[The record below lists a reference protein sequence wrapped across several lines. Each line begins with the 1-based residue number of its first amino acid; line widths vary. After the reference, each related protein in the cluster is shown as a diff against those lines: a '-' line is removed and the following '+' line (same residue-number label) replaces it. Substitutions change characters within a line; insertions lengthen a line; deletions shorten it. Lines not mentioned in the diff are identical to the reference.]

1 MKKLVISLAFGVL
14 ALSLMISPAR
24 AQFYGNPT
32 YAVVYGT
39 GFTILGDYGRGLND
53 ESGKTNYFG
62 GRAALG
68 LPILSLWA
76 GGGVYK
82 PEGDGA
88 ESQAT
93 FGGGATLNLLKGPMV
108 PVTVGVQAG
117 AAVESESG
125 YGTTINVPAGVVV
138 AINVPSPTVDVK
150 PWIMPRV
157 ELERFS
163 PDGVGESSSD
173 VGFGVSG
180 GLDVTLPTGFG
191 FHLAGDWRSIK
202 FGEGTAEYTWKPF
215 LLGAGIHYKV
225 AIPSLGM

>member
-1 MKKLVISLAFGVL
+1 MKKLVISLACGVL
-14 ALSLMISPAR
+14 ALSLIAQPAT

-53 ESGKTNYFG
+53 DSGKPNYFG

-82 PEGDGA
+82 PEGEGA

-93 FGGGATLNLLKGPMV
+93 FGGGATLNLVKGPLV
-108 PVTVGVQAG
+108 PVTVGIQAG
-117 AAVESESG
+117 VGFESAETG
-125 YGTTINVPAGVVV
+125 NKITVPAGALL

-157 ELERFS
+157 ELQRLS
-163 PDGVGESSSD
+163 PDVGESSSE

-191 FHLAGDWRSIK
+191 FHIAGDWRSITV
-202 FGEGTAEYTWKPF
+202 GEGVAEITSKPF
-215 LLGAGIHYKV
+215 LLGGGIHYKV